1 MIMGLNFMSN
11 AYPGIVSSVQKPRLF
26 EPWGVFAA
34 FHCREMGT
42 KKAPKIA
49 LRRFDGK

>member
-42 KKAPKIA
+42 KKVSVRSPTSDEA
-49 LRRFDGK
+49 